1 MEIRIGI
8 QHVTREVVLES
19 NEALAAV
26 QKSIDAALA
35 TGSLLTLTDEKGRTV
50 IVPGDKIAFI
60 EIGAQTAGRVGFTT
74 ASYFFIGTS
83 LV

>member
-8 QHVTREVVLES
+8 QHVNREVVLES
-19 NEALAAV
+19 NEGLKSV

-35 TGSLLTLTDEKGRTV
+35 NGSLLTLTDEKGRTV

-60 EIGAQTAGRVGFTT
+60 EIGAQASGRVGFATT
-74 ASYFFIGTS
+74 S
-83 LV
+83 

>member
-8 QHVTREVVLES
+8 QHVNREVVLES
-19 NEALAAV
+19 NESIASV

-35 TGSLLTLTDEKGRTV
+35 SGSLLTLTDEKGRTV

-60 EIGAQTAGRVGFTT
+60 EIGAQTSGRVGFATT
-74 ASYFFIGTS
+74 S
-83 LV
+83 

>member
-8 QHVTREVVLES
+8 QHVNREVVLES
-19 NEALAAV
+19 NESLSAV

-35 TGSLLTLTDEKGRTV
+35 NGSLLTLTDQKGRTV

-60 EIGAQTAGRVGFTT
+60 EIGAQSAGRVGFATT
-74 ASYFFIGTS
+74 S
-83 LV
+83 

>member
-8 QHVTREVVLES
+8 QHVNREVVLES

-35 TGSLLTLTDEKGRTV
+35 SGSLLTLTDEKGEKGRTV

-60 EIGAQTAGRVGFTT
+60 EIGAQAAGRVGFTT
-74 ASYFFIGTS
+74 TS
-83 LV
+83 

>member
-8 QHVTREVVLES
+8 QHVNREVVLES
-19 NEALAAV
+19 NEGLKSV
-26 QKSIDAALA
+26 QKSIDAALEN
-35 TGSLLTLTDEKGRTV
+35 GSLLTLTDEKGRTV

-74 ASYFFIGTS
+74 TS
-83 LV
+83 

>member
-8 QHVTREVVLES
+8 QHVSREVVLES
-19 NEALAAV
+19 NEALATV
-26 QKSIDAALA
+26 QKTIDAALA

-60 EIGAQTAGRVGFTT
+60 EIGAQASGRVGFTT
-74 ASYFFIGTS
+74 PS
-83 LV
+83 

>member
-8 QHVTREVVLES
+8 QHVNREVVLES
-19 NEALAAV
+19 NEALATV
-26 QKSIDAALA
+26 QKSIDSALA

-60 EIGAQTAGRVGFTT
+60 EIGAQATGRVGFTT
-74 ASYFFIGTS
+74 TS
-83 LV
+83 

>member
-8 QHVTREVVLES
+8 QHVSREVVLES
-19 NEALAAV
+19 NETLAAV

-50 IVPGDKIAFI
+50 IVPGDKIVFI
-60 EIGAQTAGRVGFTT
+60 EIGAHTAGRVGFTT
-74 ASYFFIGTS
+74 TS
-83 LV
+83 

>member
-8 QHVTREVVLES
+8 QHVNREVVLES
-19 NEALAAV
+19 NEALPVV
-26 QKSIDAALA
+26 QKSIDAALS

-60 EIGAQTAGRVGFTT
+60 EIGAQSAGRVGFTT
-74 ASYFFIGTS
+74 TS
-83 LV
+83 

>member
-1 MEIRIGI
+1 MEIRIGV

-19 NEALAAV
+19 NETLAAV
-26 QKSIDAALA
+26 QKSVDAALS

-50 IVPGDKIAFI
+50 MVPGDKIAFI

-74 ASYFFIGTS
+74 TS
-83 LV
+83 